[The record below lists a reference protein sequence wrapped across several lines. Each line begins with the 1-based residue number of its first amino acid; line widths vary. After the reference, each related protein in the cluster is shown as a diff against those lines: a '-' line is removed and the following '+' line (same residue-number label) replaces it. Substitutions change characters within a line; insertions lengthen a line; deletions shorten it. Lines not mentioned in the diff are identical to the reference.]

1 MDAPSGPLP
10 TEASAD
16 EMWDAG
22 DLGCGP
28 LVLELRKRL
37 RKMPGRVLKVTALD
51 PGAPVDLPAWCRLT
65 GNELVRH
72 DDASKSFWIKSRLNW
87 S

>member
-1 MDAPSGPLP
+1 MEAPIVPLP
-10 TEASAD
+10 TGALAD
-16 EMWDAG
+16 EVWDAG
-22 DLGCGP
+22 DFGCGP
-28 LVLELRKRL
+28 WVREGCKCW